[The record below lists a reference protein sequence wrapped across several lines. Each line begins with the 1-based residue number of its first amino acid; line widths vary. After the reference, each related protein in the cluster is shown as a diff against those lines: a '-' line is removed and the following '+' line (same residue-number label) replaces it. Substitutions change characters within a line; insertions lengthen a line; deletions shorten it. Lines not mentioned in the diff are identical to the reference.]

1 MEPKRLSVH
10 FDKKGKR
17 ATRRE
22 KCVFSFQLSGDRPVS
37 KHPPHT
43 RTHTHTHTHTY
54 TFIIFAHTHMYKRI
68 HTRLSVFPPYANSLL
83 KLSLSL
89 KEIQCEGQSKGGFVG
104 VFDSD

>member
-1 MEPKRLSVH
+1 MYILTKKEREPHAERNVCFRFNCQVTDRL
-10 FDKKGKR
+10 
-17 ATRRE
+17 ANT
-22 KCVFSFQLSGDRPVS
+22 
-37 KHPPHT
+37 PHT
-43 RTHTHTHTHTY
+43 HAHTHTHTHTHTY
-54 TFIIFAHTHMYKRI
+54 TFLIFAHTHMYKRI